1 MHQWDT
7 QFDILK
13 AGFKKQPADYNR
25 CLHSAEGDL
34 SGGADNFLEQIINP
48 ASCSD
53 TQSGAGARHVPAA
66 GKINENS
73 AAMINVAI
81 SQDS

>member
-1 MHQWDT
+1 ME
-7 QFDILK
+7 IV
-13 AGFKKQPADYNR
+13 P
-25 CLHSAEGDL
+25 
-34 SGGADNFLEQIINP
+34 GA
-48 ASCSD
+48 ASWSD
-53 TQSGAGARHVPAA
+53 TQSGAGARYVPAA